1 MGERRNQKLIAAA
14 TGLMSDDEQ
23 VELTTMA
30 KLGSVAKSTII
41 ASGGVGGLAGGV
53 AAGMLDGGEGLAGY
67 AGEVYIVLTNRQVLL
82 FEGLRSTGGVGKHLA
97 SFSRDLAACGEPAS
111 SVLGLK
117 VEFAVQGLDRPLKL
131 TFPPLPPALRGQ
143 GRELARA
150 LAKPGI

>member
-1 MGERRNQKLIAAA
+1 VGERRNQKLIAAA
-14 TGLMSDDEQ
+14 TRLMREDEQ
-23 VELTTMA
+23 VELTTTA

-41 ASGGVGGLAGGV
+41 ASGGLVGGV
-53 AAGMLDGGEGLAGY
+53 AAGILDRGEGLVGY

-97 SFSRDLAACGEPAS
+97 SFPRELVTCGEPAS

-117 VEFAVQGLDRPLKL
+117 VGLEVQGLDRPLKL

-143 GRELARA
+143 GRELAHA
-150 LAKPGI
+150 LAKPGT

>member
-14 TGLMSDDEQ
+14 TSLMREDEQ
-23 VELTTMA
+23 IELTTMA
-30 KLGSVAKSTII
+30 KLGSVAKSTVL
-41 ASGGVGGLAGGV
+41 AAGGVGGLLGGV
-53 AAGMLDGGEGLAGY
+53 AAGMVGSGEGLVGY

-97 SFSRDLAACGEPAS
+97 SFPRELVACGEPAS

-117 VEFAVQGLDRPLKL
+117 VGLEVQGLNQPLKL

-150 LAKPGI
+150 LAKPGS